1 MKYAHTDENGR
12 LIGWYDSDIHENIP
26 EPNVAVSVETWQNAI
41 NNNHNT
47 VINDATSYVDYRT
60 EEEKSQDIRITR
72 NMLLETD
79 VDPVVTN
86 PLRWNDLT
94 AEKQQ
99 EWIDYRQALLDVPQ
113 QATFPNEVTWP
124 IKPQ

>member
-1 MKYAHTDENGR
+1 MKYAHIYENGR
-12 LIGWYDSDIHENIP
+12 LKGWYDSDIHEIIP
-26 EPNVAVSVETWQNAI
+26 EPKVAVSEAVWQNAI

-47 VINDATSYVDYRT
+47 VLNNTTSYVDYRT
-60 EEEKSQDIRITR
+60 EEEKSQDIRINR
-72 NMLLETD
+72 NILLETD
-79 VDPVVTN
+79 VDPIVTN

-99 EWIDYRQALLDVPQ
+99 EWIDYRQALLHVPQ